1 MHWLTKVFD
10 FLPPHQWWFIHS
22 ISTLVVHWKIWTSC
36 KTSFKKLAHYPPGQ
50 LEDWLAA
57 LQWSTGLH
65 SCEPDWI
72 CHSLDQ
78 QPAVEDHFALA
89 VEGPTNT
96 ICRHLIV
103 VVNSFHSYLAHTVAL
118 ISIRFYGP
126 HLSTSRS
133 YRTWTRGQC
142 HCMLVLPPCAETK
155 WECLYYSSKCACIYC
170 SLLQVYRNTC
180 PRLHST
186 MQWLRFNPRYQIA
199 TPTHEPLSHRT
210 TVVIWKYR
218 NTVRSTNSCKSN
230 VGSLQSGGNMSW
242 VTCRDQ
248 IPFDFHEAVHTSTSA
263 TMLTALYHCWDGE
276 NDY

>member
-89 VEGPTNT
+89 VEGPTKT
-96 ICRHLIV
+96 ISRHLIV
-103 VVNSFHSYLAHTVAL
+103 VVNSFHSYLAHTVTL

-126 HLSTSRS
+126 HLSTSYLS

-142 HCMLVLPPCAETK
+142 HCKLVLPPLR
-155 WECLYYSSKCACIYC
+155 WNQMRVLI
-170 SLLQVYRNTC
+170 LQRQMC
-180 PRLHST
+180 MHILQFIAS
-186 MQWLRFNPRYQIA
+186 MQEYLPKIA
-199 TPTHEPLSHRT
+199 L
-210 TVVIWKYR
+210 
-218 NTVRSTNSCKSN
+218 NN
-230 VGSLQSGGNMSW
+230 
-242 VTCRDQ
+242 
-248 IPFDFHEAVHTSTSA
+248 AVA
-263 TMLTALYHCWDGE
+263 RI
-276 NDY
+276 